1 MKLNKYLYN
10 TIVVL
15 LPLMIYFILSVIIT
29 KDLNAISIWFK
40 AIIFAKTYIFWGII
54 FASYFGIYLL
64 YKKIKYFIFL
74 LPIIV
79 IAIAT
84 FDYYGLDAMNLIYI
98 GADSIMFFCFISLP
112 IILASIVYPIGI
124 GLYNKLYKPADDLTL

>member
-15 LPLMIYFILSVIIT
+15 LPLMIYFILLVIIT
-29 KDLNAISIWFK
+29 KNLFVIIGVFE
-40 AIIFAKTYIFWGII
+40 AIIVFKTYIFWGII

-74 LPIIV
+74 IPTIIITFTIHEYISSWGDSGIMVVWYYYLPI
-79 IAIAT
+79 A
-84 FDYYGLDAMNLIYI
+84 
-98 GADSIMFFCFISLP
+98 C
-112 IILASIVYPIGI
+112 ASIVYPLGAI
-124 GLYNKLYKPADDLTL
+124 LYEKLYKSTDDLEVK